1 MLELKLNH
9 AVVLRRIFDCMR
21 DIISD
26 GNIDFDA
33 TGMSLQALDG
43 NHVALVHLKLHE
55 SGFSLYRCDRP
66 RALGINLNSVTKA
79 FKSCS
84 NHDSVLI
91 QSEEEKDYISFV
103 FENNVD
109 ERVMSFS
116 LKLMSIE
123 QDALSIPENTEG
135 YDAEITLGS
144 KELANICKQMNE
156 FSDTIK
162 IDVSVN
168 AVSFATQGDLGFG
181 EIVLKNRPPTNES
194 DCGVSVKVRRP
205 IKQSY
210 ATKYLLMFSKSCC
223 LSDVVTIGLCQ
234 NRPIEVKYDV
244 RDSISDSDA
253 AHAHVLGEL
262 KFYLAPKV
270 DDTVDADM

>member
-1 MLELKLNH
+1 MLELKLNN
-9 AVVLRRIFDCMR
+9 AIVLRRIFDCIR
-21 DIISD
+21 DIITD

-43 NHVALVHLKLHE
+43 NHIALVHLKLHE
-55 SGFSLYRCDRP
+55 SGFSMYRCDRP

-84 NHDSVLI
+84 SSDSVLI
-91 QSEEEKDYISFV
+91 QSEEDKDLITFV

-109 ERVMSFS
+109 DRTMSFS

-123 QDALSIPENTEG
+123 QDALSIPENIDG

-156 FSDTIK
+156 FSDTVK
-162 IDVSVN
+162 INVNGNSVTF
-168 AVSFATQGDLGFG
+168 STHGDLGYG
-181 EIVLKNRPPTNES
+181 DIKLKNRPPSSEG
-194 DCGVSVKVRRP
+194 DCGVSIKVKSNIR
-205 IKQSY
+205 QSF
-210 ATKYLLMFSKSCC
+210 ATKYLLMFTKSSS
-223 LSDVVTIGLCQ
+223 LSDVATLGLSA
-234 NRPIEVKYDV
+234 NRPIEVKFDV
-244 RDSISDSDA
+244 KDGTSEIDA
-253 AHAHVLGEL
+253 RHGQVMGEL

-270 DDTVDADM
+270 DEQIETDD